1 MAGLSAV
8 RVPEI
13 IFAIVSSSVRRAV
26 LLGSLAETMVTHR
39 DSMGHALTV
48 WLDGNE
54 SDFEE
59 LTKKLKVAGVR
70 WPIVALLTVV
80 FLSGFGSGR
89 RTRR

>member
-1 MAGLSAV
+1 MAGLKAV

-13 IFAIVSSSVRRAV
+13 IFAIVASSVRRAI

-39 DSMGHALTV
+39 DSFGHALVV

-59 LTKKLKVAGVR
+59 LTRRLRVAGIR
-70 WPIVALLTVV
+70 WPVVAILAVA

-89 RTRR
+89 KLRR